1 MIDISRGLKLV
12 SLPVDFAQTAWENW
26 KLLPFSIKVLQS
38 LSKKVW
44 SSIKVVY
51 LCISRW
57 KHSFGA
63 KMFHDF
69 TVLRWL
75 KSQNILQIP
84 TNRTEK
90 SKWHMIG
97 PKKHRIQEKEY
108 INFTNMFYI
117 DFPFLVTKMIVRSHV
132 GVSWFNVFTLCLN
145 LYSMSC
151 L

>member
-51 LCISRW
+51 LCNSPW
-57 KHSFGA
+57 KNSLGA
-63 KMFHDF
+63 KMFLDF
-69 TVLRWL
+69 TVLRSL
-75 KSQNILQIP
+75 KSQNISQIR

-90 SKWHMIG
+90 RKRRMIG